1 MDVAKRSLAAT
12 LLVDLAAA
20 LAFFGVA
27 LFRFSAGIALPSFSL
42 RWELCEAALLLFH
55 WLPALHFLAF
65 ALALG
70 SAPRK
75 AEVIASILPAAV
87 LSALFASAILLGGP
101 AIEKSRASMEG
112 ASKRFNASLE
122 ESRAE
127 LQAGKLMEAR
137 KAFAVAASIDDGDPR
152 VATLEKQLSGA
163 ELNAAQN
170 MESVA
175 TPSPQAVAA
184 QPEAATEYYR
194 KALEYYGKRDF
205 FSANWYA
212 SEAARIDP
220 RLADAAK
227 LAARAWKEA
236 FAQGGD
242 PDDRKRAAFYTR
254 KLDAYSR
261 LRAQDYLEAYRF
273 FSVLS
278 GENKADPDVKKYL
291 EESRAGLESVAY
303 FKDEATRA
311 LASTVYPRFFAA
323 ISPAKDPARAGEKPL
338 LVLAAREAGFTP
350 SAAFFTDVEFL
361 DSSGST
367 AGSPGLRIRAEGAK
381 LSGGRL
387 FFISVERDRPSIR
400 DLPAWDLPA
409 GTAGPGSSLESPPL
423 EAAPASVA
431 FPLSPSDAFLVAASR
446 TAPESLGVVQLFQAA
461 GNLPRFGLDPAPL
474 ILELLR
480 RLGLP
485 FALLASAILGAF
497 VGGRFR
503 MPEGR
508 PRPASWLALP
518 LMAAVSAL
526 AFMAVDRVDGLISLF
541 TTRLLPGL
549 AALWASAGIRAAF
562 LLIVIVLAA
571 TLGSGGAARPA
582 GERGDDE
589 A

>member
-12 LLVDLAAA
+12 FLVDLAAA
-20 LAFFGVA
+20 LIFFGLA
-27 LFRFSAGIALPSFSL
+27 LYRFSAGVALPSFSL
-42 RWELCEAALLLFH
+42 RWELCEAALLLFR

-87 LSALFASAILLGGP
+87 LTAIFALAVLLGGP
-101 AIEKSRASMEG
+101 AIEKSRVSMEG
-112 ASKRFNASLE
+112 ASGRFNAALE

-127 LQAGKLMEAR
+127 LQAGRIEEAR
-137 KAFAVAASIDDGDPR
+137 KAFAVVASIDDDDPR
-152 VATLEKQLSGA
+152 VVDLEKKLSGA
-163 ELNAAQN
+163 ELKAAQS

-175 TPSPQAVAA
+175 TPSPKAVAA
-184 QPEAATEYYR
+184 EPEAAAEYYR

-227 LAARAWKEA
+227 LAAKAWKEA
-236 FAQGGD
+236 FVQGSS
-242 PDDRKRAAFYTR
+242 PDDSKRAAFYAR
-254 KLDAYSR
+254 KLDAYGR
-261 LRAQDYLEAYRF
+261 LRARDYLEAYRL
-273 FSVLS
+273 FSALS
-278 GENKADPDVKKYL
+278 GEDKADPDVKKYL

-303 FKDEATRA
+303 FKDEATAA

-323 ISPAKDPARAGEKPL
+323 ISPAKDPASPGEKPL

-361 DSSGST
+361 DSSGTT

-387 FFISVERDRPSIR
+387 FFTSVERGRPSSR
-400 DLPAWDLPA
+400 SLPAWNLPA
-409 GTAGPGSSLESPPL
+409 GAAAGAGASPLESPPS
-423 EAAPASVA
+423 SVA

-461 GNLPRFGLDPAPL
+461 QALPRFGLDPAPL
-474 ILELLR
+474 ILELLK

-485 FALLASAILGAF
+485 FALLSSAILGAF
-497 VGGRFR
+497 LGGRFR

-508 PRPASWLALP
+508 PRRGSWLALP

-526 AFMAVDRVDGLISLF
+526 AFRALDQVDGLISLF
-541 TTRLLPGL
+541 TARLVPGL
-549 AALWASAGIRAAF
+549 AALGASAGIRTAF
-562 LLIVIVLAA
+562 LLFALILAA
-571 TLGSGGAARPA
+571 TLGHEAPARPE
-582 GERGDDE
+582 GKRGDDE
-589 A
+589 D